1 MGGRGIQNPERSWI
15 LLHGQYILKHFVL
28 GLIDTKNYLNVTT
41 REQSQIVLSANQRRV
56 DYFTLRK
63 KLESALIQGNSR
75 LSWMLDCTPWIP
87 DFQFRYWIQNLCQW
101 NIDSGFHSLVGFRVP
116 RAVFQNPKPKILCSK
131 RKSFPDCGFHKQ
143 TFSGF
148 PHIGATRTSSLI
160 VLGEPN

>member
-63 KLESALIQGNSR
+63 NLNRPHTREFKTV
-75 LSWMLDCTPWIP
+75 LDAGLHTM
-87 DFQFRYWIQNLCQW
+87 
-101 NIDSGFHSLVGFRVP
+101 DSGFSV
-116 RAVFQNPKPKILCSK
+116 
-131 RKSFPDCGFHKQ
+131 
-143 TFSGF
+143 
-148 PHIGATRTSSLI
+148 
-160 VLGEPN
+160 

>member
-63 KLESALIQGNSR
+63 KLESAPYKGIQDCLGCWIAHHGFRIFS
-75 LSWMLDCTPWIP
+75 LDTGFKIFVSGTWIP
-87 DFQFRYWIQNLCQW
+87 D
-101 NIDSGFHSLVGFRVP
+101 STH
-116 RAVFQNPKPKILCSK
+116 
-131 RKSFPDCGFHKQ
+131 
-143 TFSGF
+143 
-148 PHIGATRTSSLI
+148 
-160 VLGEPN
+160 